1 MAYQLSSDVVDAAF
15 GVHRALARAPRM
27 AWGVVVD
34 GKLAHAGG
42 HDAGPDT
49 AFRIASMTKS
59 FTAAAVLVLRDDGV
73 LTLDEPVTN
82 YAPELAALRPPNTDA
97 PPITLRHLLTMSSGL
112 ATDDAW
118 ADRSMDL
125 DDAGMDAVVA
135 SGGRFA
141 AAPGTAFEYSNLGY
155 GLAGRVVRRATGTTL
170 QAIVQ
175 SRLLDPL
182 GMTATRWTS
191 GALPPGTDVARGYAV
206 VDGEYVEEPPVGDG
220 ALAPMAGLYS
230 TVADLARWTTF
241 LADAFSP
248 RADRADRDGG
258 DGGDED
264 GPLRR
269 SSRREMQ
276 RIANGGVT
284 GPAYGMGIRIE
295 HDRLLGPLLGHSGGL
310 PGYGSN
316 MRWAPDAGVG
326 AIALANVT
334 YARMAD
340 AVRAV
345 FDVMAASR
353 MVRRRPVPVVP
364 DLARAAVD
372 LVALLD
378 EWDDARA
385 AALFTANVALD
396 DALMRR
402 AAAARRLGEQHG
414 RPLSVERID
423 AESATS
429 ATARVRGA
437 RTSFDVALQLAPFGA
452 PRVQWY
458 EVR

>member
-1 MAYQLSSDVVDAAF
+1 MASDLSTDVLDAAF
-15 GVHRALARAPRM
+15 GVHCALARAPRM

-34 GKLAHAGG
+34 GELAHAGG

-59 FTAAAVLVLRDDGV
+59 FTAAAVLALRDDGV
-73 LTLDEPVTN
+73 LALDEPVAT
-82 YAPELAALRPPNTDA
+82 YAPELAALRPPHADA
-97 PPITLRHLLTMSSGL
+97 APITLRHLLTMSSGL

-118 ADRSMDL
+118 ADRHMDL
-125 DDAGMDAVVA
+125 DDAGMDAIIA
-135 SGGRFA
+135 TGGRFA
-141 AAPGTAFEYSNLGY
+141 ATPGTTFEYSNLGY
-155 GLAGRVVRRATGTTL
+155 GLVGRVVQRATGSTL
-170 QAIVQ
+170 QTIVQ

-182 GMTATRWTS
+182 AMTATRWTPD
-191 GALPPGTDVARGYAV
+191 ALPAGTDVARGYAV

-230 TVADLARWTTF
+230 TVTDLARWTTF
-241 LADAFSP
+241 LADAFP
-248 RADRADRDGG
+248 RRGDADDLRHADG
-258 DGGDED
+258 

-269 SSRREMQ
+269 SSRLEMQ
-276 RIANGGVT
+276 RIANGGVH

-295 HDRLLGPLLGHSGGL
+295 HHPALGPLLGHSGGL

-316 MRWAPDAGVG
+316 MGWAPHAGVG
-326 AIALANVT
+326 AIALADVT

-353 MVRRRPVPVVP
+353 MARRRAVPVGA
-364 DLARAAVD
+364 DLARAVVE

-378 EWDDARA
+378 DWDDARA
-385 AALFTANVALD
+385 AALFTSNVALD
-396 DALMRR
+396 DALTRR

-414 RPLSVERID
+414 RPFAVERID
-423 AESATS
+423 AGSATS

-437 RTSFDVALQLAPFGA
+437 RTSFDVELQLAPFGE

-458 EVR
+458 EID